1 MPSEAARL
9 DLYNGLSELLGPE
22 RAETLMAS
30 LPNFGPNGVA
40 TSADIGVLQ
49 ARMEGLGARMDAL
62 ESGLGARLDGLETR
76 MTSIESAVVALG
88 LRLDKM
94 FLAMLAGLF
103 AIVAALVGVIIAV

>member
-1 MPSEAARL
+1 VPSEAARL

-49 ARMEGLGARMDAL
+49 ARMEGLGRAWTHL
-62 ESGLGARLDGLETR
+62 KSGLGARMERLEIR
-76 MTSIESAVVALG
+76 MT
-88 LRLDKM
+88 
-94 FLAMLAGLF
+94 
-103 AIVAALVGVIIAV
+103 